1 MLKPLMLTTAILIGA
16 GSTVAATGRNRIDI
30 DTEITIAAP
39 VAKVWAALTDLAKY
53 PEWNPYHVRVEGH
66 AAPGAR
72 LRVEIHKPNGN
83 RLTIRPHVKEVM
95 PERSLVWGGGVAG
108 IFKGTHRFDLEP
120 LGPGCTRLRQSEVF
134 SGIAIRWAELGAIE
148 PGYRQVNAALK
159 HRLEATSGHS
169 C

>member
-72 LRVEIHKPNGN
+72 LRVISGHGPDAMIRFADGTSVTARISGD
-83 RLTIRPHVKEVM
+83 RLSVGPHVT
-95 PERSLVWGGGVAG
+95 RAG
-108 IFKGTHRFDLEP
+108 TTIAAKDWQNTCC
-120 LGPGCTRLRQSEVF
+120 CT
-134 SGIAIRWAELGAIE
+134 
-148 PGYRQVNAALK
+148 
-159 HRLEATSGHS
+159 
-169 C
+169 